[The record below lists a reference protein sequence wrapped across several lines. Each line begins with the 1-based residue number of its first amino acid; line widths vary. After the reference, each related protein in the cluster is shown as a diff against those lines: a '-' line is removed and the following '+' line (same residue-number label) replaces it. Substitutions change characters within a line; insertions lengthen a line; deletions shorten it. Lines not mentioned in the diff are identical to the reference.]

1 MDAPRTREDVREDL
15 ETITEQ
21 IQNGIEKGRYTL
33 SQLQTAV
40 MDRTKHAAES
50 TDEMVHDNP
59 WAAIGIAAAI
69 GVLFGLLLPRR

>member
-1 MDAPRTREDVREDL
+1 VREDL